1 MTLNEQNHAVVSGKP
16 EEPSLASQI
25 GSFMGHLYDDL
36 FGVPQAAI
44 AATPAM
50 QMAGTYTGHL
60 KKGGEFTLVLRR
72 VGTQILGSYL
82 APSGHRYSVEGRAT
96 GPGGFSVNT
105 RSDLVHVQIS
115 GTFQA
120 GTLSG
125 RIVNP
130 KHRYA
135 SSYTAHKHPAAAKT
149 PAPKAQAPKTQARA
163 RPADAA
169 QPNPGTGSKTVLK
182 TASRPASKQT
192 SGTVQAA
199 PGRAPGPEEFKVLS
213 AQYPDASFT
222 VRRNAAGVATKQERH
237 RVFALI
243 VTAARA
249 LGEPFPEV
257 LAAQWALESAWGQS
271 PSGKNNLF
279 GIKARRGEPSTQVV
293 THEQD
298 GAGTASKVTAG
309 FRNYDS
315 VLEGIRARVTLTS
328 SNPSYARHGYFQATT
343 SREALEAL
351 KTAGYA
357 TDRDYVAK
365 LVSFMLS
372 MGINPDLPV
381 QAAAGKPVQVLEVR
395 HPAQAATPAAATPA
409 AAAPAAAAETPA
421 DLKTLMSKS
430 VLTPEE
436 IATARDM
443 IEQLQDIE
451 QRHGLYLTLQGK
463 VPYHNQRNNASQEG
477 GHAIGDSMCN
487 LTSLAMALE
496 TLGIAN
502 PEPKHF
508 PQFEDYLEALRVQ
521 NRLPARTSM
530 DGWGGVAHA
539 MGVRYQIVGGDVKK
553 GQSGQYG
560 KEWWETHVLPAL
572 GQGHAATM
580 SIGGHIVRIQG
591 VSENGLMVDD
601 PYGLSRLDAGKG
613 RGWRGAN
620 KKTGAADA
628 ETKGAV
634 GANLLWKWDEVS
646 RHTMHWIAILSKQG

>member
-1 MTLNEQNHAVVSGKP
+1 MTLNEQKHAVVSGQS
-16 EEPSLASQI
+16 EEPSLASRI
-25 GSFMGHLYDDL
+25 GSFMGQVYDDL
-36 FGVPQAAI
+36 FGSPRAASV
-44 AATPAM
+44 ATPATATPAT

-72 VGTQILGSYL
+72 VGTQVLGSYL

-105 RSDLVHVQIS
+105 RDDAVHVNIS
-115 GTFQA
+115 GTFQG
-120 GTLSG
+120 GTLTGS
-125 RIVNP
+125 IVNP
-130 KHRYA
+130 RHKYA
-135 SSYTAHKHPAAAKT
+135 STYTAHKHPAALKA
-149 PAPKAQAPKTQARA
+149 PARP

-169 QPNPGTGSKTVLK
+169 QANPKTVLK

-192 SGTVQAA
+192 GVAVQPA
-199 PGRAPGPEEFKVLS
+199 PGRAPGPAEFKTLA
-213 AQYPDASFT
+213 AQYPDASFA
-222 VRRNAAGVATKQERH
+222 VRRNAAGVATRQERH
-237 RVFALI
+237 RVFGLI

-309 FRNYDS
+309 FRDYDS
-315 VLEGIRARVTLTS
+315 VLEGIRARVALTS

-343 SREALEAL
+343 SREALQAL

-357 TDRDYVAK
+357 TDREYVAK

-381 QAAAGKPVQVLEVR
+381 QAAAGKPAQVLEVR
-395 HPAQAATPAAATPA
+395 RPAQAVATAAEP
-409 AAAPAAAAETPA
+409 AETPA
-421 DLKTLMSKS
+421 DLKALMSKS
-430 VLTPEE
+430 VLDAEE

-443 IEQLQDIE
+443 IEQVQDTE
-451 QRHGLYLTLQGK
+451 QRHELYLTLQGK
-463 VPYHNQRNNASQEG
+463 VPYHNQRNNASKEG
-477 GHAIGDSMCN
+477 GHGIGDSMCN

-521 NRLPARTSM
+521 NRLPARASM

-553 GQSGQYG
+553 GQNGRYG
-560 KEWWETHVLPAL
+560 KEWWEQHVLPAL
-572 GQGHAATM
+572 GQGDAATM

-591 VSENGLMVDD
+591 VGEGGLVVDD

-613 RGWRGAN
+613 RGWRTAN
-620 KKTGAADA
+620 KKPRLGLEKVIWGASDTQSA
-628 ETKGAV
+628 EKVVWAR
-634 GANLLWKWDEVS
+634 ASCE
-646 RHTMHWIAILSKQG
+646 

>member
-1 MTLNEQNHAVVSGKP
+1 MTLNEQKHAVVSGKP
-16 EEPSLASQI
+16 EEPSLASRI
-25 GSFMGHLYDDL
+25 GSFMGQVYDDL
-36 FGVPQAAI
+36 FGPPQAASV
-44 AATPAM
+44 ATPAT

-72 VGTQILGSYL
+72 VGTQVLGSYL

-96 GPGGFSVNT
+96 GADGFSVTT
-105 RSDLVHVQIS
+105 RDDSVHVNIS

-120 GTLSG
+120 GTLTGS
-125 RIVNP
+125 IVNP

-135 SSYTAHKHPAAAKT
+135 STYTAHKHPAALKT
-149 PAPKAQAPKTQARA
+149 PAQKAQAQKTPARA

-169 QPNPGTGSKTVLK
+169 QPNPRAGSKTVLK

-192 SGTVQAA
+192 SVAVQPA
-199 PGRAPGPEEFKVLS
+199 PGRAPGPAEFKALS
-213 AQYPDASFT
+213 AQYPDASFA

-237 RVFALI
+237 RVFGLI

-298 GAGTASKVTAG
+298 GAGTASRVRAG

-328 SNPSYARHGYFQATT
+328 SNPSYAKHGYFQATT
-343 SREALEAL
+343 SREALQAL

-357 TDRDYVAK
+357 TDKDYVGK

-372 MGINPDLPV
+372 MGINPDVPV

-395 HPAQAATPAAATPA
+395 HPAQAAATPTT
-409 AAAPAAAAETPA
+409 PAETPA

-436 IATARDM
+436 IATARDL
-443 IEQLQDIE
+443 IEQVQDTE
-451 QRHGLYLTLQGK
+451 QRHELYLTLQGK
-463 VPYHNQRNNASQEG
+463 VPYHNQRNNASKEDGQG
-477 GHAIGDSMCN
+477 IGDSMCN

-553 GQSGQYG
+553 GQSGRYG
-560 KEWWETHVLPAL
+560 KEWWEQHVLPAL
-572 GQGHAATM
+572 GQGNAATM

-591 VSENGLMVDD
+591 VGENGLVVDD

-634 GANLLWKWDEVS
+634 GANLLWSWEEVGG
-646 RHTMHWIAILSKQG
+646 HTMHWIAILSKQG